1 MKNKQQVT
9 ESELVIPALIIMA
22 SRENGEIATLDLI
35 KALENVFDPCEEDM
49 EILEGRNDT
58 KFSQKVRNL
67 KSHKTIKTM
76 GFAEEIHLGF
86 RITDSGKEYIRE
98 YVNEKNRI

>member
-1 MKNKQQVT
+1 MKNKQRVA

-22 SRENGEIATLDLI
+22 SRDNGEVATSDLI
-35 KALENVFDPCEEDM
+35 EALEKVFEPCDEDM

-67 KSHKTIKTM
+67 KSHKTIKTK
-76 GFAEEIHLGF
+76 GLAEEIDGGF
-86 RITDSGKEYIRE
+86 RITDKGKEYIRKQLD
-98 YVNEKNRI
+98 EKN